1 MDALKLLKPSKDGV
15 LVITKN
21 TPSECSFVE
30 IKLPALAGKF
40 VDLTKD
46 DDKDVWLGRACAL
59 FNVVKDEF
67 SNKSLTPEE
76 IYYHF
81 ALDHIEMIGITRYLM
96 AVESALDAAIERI
109 TDTDSEDEKHNKIRI
124 ALIGAS
130 TSYQDCRNYLRSLPA
145 YGLISGS
152 SVDIGIKNQINRMVN
167 KLKKINITDFDYDF
181 IERRLDLNFPYVEN
195 NKVASDEHSFVEM
208 LLVKKFKKDAFK
220 IKKTFSEMLSF
231 S

>member
-30 IKLPALAGKF
+30 IKSPALAGKF

-46 DDKDVWLGRACAL
+46 DDKDIWLGRACAL

-76 IYYHF
+76 IYYRF
-81 ALDHIEMIGITRYLM
+81 ALDDIEMIGITKYLCT
-96 AVESALDAAIERI
+96 VEAELDAAYESF
-109 TDTDSEDEKHNKIRI
+109 TDIDSEDEKHNKIMSI
-124 ALIGAS
+124 LIHSS
-130 TSYQDCRNYLRSLPA
+130 TLYQDYRNYLQSLPA
-145 YGLISGS
+145 YGLVSGS
-152 SVDIGIKNQINRMVN
+152 SVDIGIKNCINRMVG
-167 KLKKINITDFDYDF
+167 KLEKINITRYDYDF
-181 IERRLDLNFPYVEN
+181 FKRRLGLYFPYVES
-195 NKVASDEHSFVEM
+195 NKTALEKHSFIEM
-208 LLVKKFKKDAFK
+208 LLVKKFKDAFK
-220 IKKTFSEMLSF
+220 IKKSFSEMLSF

>member
-30 IKLPALAGKF
+30 IKSPALEGKF

-46 DDKDVWLGRACAL
+46 DDKDIWLGRACAL

-67 SNKSLTPEE
+67 SNKSLSPEG
-76 IYYHF
+76 IYSF
-81 ALDHIEMIGITRYLM
+81 FTLEHIEHIGITKYLRT
-96 AVESALDAAIERI
+96 VEAEFNAAYERI
-109 TDTDSEDEKHNKIRI
+109 ADTDSEDEKHNKII
-124 ALIGAS
+124 STLIYSS
-130 TSYQDCRNYLRSLPA
+130 TFNQDCRNYLQSLPA
-145 YGLISGS
+145 YGLVSGS
-152 SVDIGIKNQINRMVN
+152 TIDTEIKNCINRMVD
-167 KLKKINITDFDYDF
+167 KLEKINITSYDYDF
-181 IERRLDLNFPYVEN
+181 IERRLGLYFPYVEN

-208 LLVKKFKKDAFK
+208 LLVKKFKDAFK
-220 IKKTFSEMLSF
+220 IKKTFAEMLSF

>member
-30 IKLPALAGKF
+30 IKSPALAGRF

-46 DDKDVWLGRACAL
+46 EDVLWLGRACGL
-59 FNVVKDEF
+59 FNAVKNEF
-67 SNKSLTPEE
+67 LNKPLSLEW
-76 IYYHF
+76 IYLHF
-81 ALDHIEMIGITRYLM
+81 TLDQIEMIGITRYLM
-96 AVESALDAAIERI
+96 AVESELDAAIERI

-208 LLVKKFKKDAFK
+208 LLVKKFKDAFK
-220 IKKTFSEMLSF
+220 IKKTFAEMLSF

>member
-30 IKLPALAGKF
+30 IKSPALAGKF

-46 DDKDVWLGRACAL
+46 DDKDIWLGRACGL

-76 IYYHF
+76 IYYRF

-109 TDTDSEDEKHNKIRI
+109 TDTDSEDEKHNKIII
-124 ALIGAS
+124 ALTVTS
-130 TSYQDCRNYLRSLPA
+130 TLYQDCRNYLRSLPA

-152 SVDIGIKNQINRMVN
+152 SVDIGMKNQINRMVN
-167 KLKKINITDFDYDF
+167 KLKKVNITDFDYDF

-208 LLVKKFKKDAFK
+208 LLVKKFKDAFK
-220 IKKTFSEMLSF
+220 IKKTFAEMLSF